1 MDAVLHVL
9 RYLRGTYN
17 QAILYHPVDKFADTL
32 WDWVHSDWAADV
44 DSRRSYTGHPIM
56 INSGAVSWK
65 SRRRDFVLLS
75 TSEAEYVAA
84 SQCGQEGYNMW
95 ELLRDFGF
103 AQTTKTT
110 SRVLLCPKIL
120 SGYLSFCR
128 DRGSLLTMAVY
139 GGASNLLSILVCKG
153 RAMKKV

>member
-1 MDAVLHVL
+1 
-9 RYLRGTYN
+9 
-17 QAILYHPVDKFADTL
+17 
-32 WDWVHSDWAADV
+32 
-44 DSRRSYTGHPIM
+44 M

-120 SGYLSFCR
+120 SGYLAFP
-128 DRGSLLTMAVY
+128 AVTGEAY
-139 GGASNLLSILVCKG
+139 
-153 RAMKKV
+153 